1 MGNNK
6 PLLWTAILAAAGTG
20 SAMAQIT
27 GTPKAGDYYFKDV
40 ATGKF
45 LGAGNK
51 YGTQASLNGG
61 ILFTMTIEDGKY
73 ILDSKR
79 KREAENHYLSVVD
92 GGNLFVDQGKCGFE
106 LVEKSAGQYVIKVGD
121 AYLISEGNVVAT
133 GSDEK
138 KAAIWQIL
146 PVTDLTKAFTGASF
160 NSPVC
165 ATPLIKTPDFSKYID
180 NKSGWTINDPW
191 NNPGVNTDHDN
202 PCMEFWN
209 RHFKIDQTL
218 NSIPNGLY
226 RLTVQG
232 FDRYSAGQGDAT
244 TNVRAKLFANGSS
257 IDMPSVNREPELKN
271 NYGGD
276 ITKAPND
283 MGAAS
288 SAFSAGLYKSQPLY
302 VYVDKNTLNIGIE
315 KKEDGGW
322 TIFDNFELA
331 YIGDINVDAVREEL
345 TNKLAIQINKA
356 GKYTDDEAL
365 QNLAVKAAELQKTI
379 NTLVPSN
386 PKAYEIVANYQSGVK
401 GNIGEQIE
409 ELGADITKATKN
421 YEAYAAAQKDY
432 KEKLTPK
439 LTELETDCKKVLDD
453 KDTPQDVKD
462 NVKSIY
468 DGIDASVKKFMT
480 DADAAYKAGTAGD
493 SFSDANRKNRV
504 DDLLKAIEDGIGDG
518 STNALSYIAVNN
530 AIRTDANPAYSLMA
544 SDLYY
549 LLAGAKD
556 GDKYEDTY
564 QDALKDLSA
573 VKRAI
578 NKIAEENK
586 ANYDAQKATAETRDK
601 ALADLNVLKAKMS
614 EIYSKYLKMVG
625 TEQNPAEG
633 TLRANY
639 IAANK
644 DIKDNVTGYLITNI
658 KSYFEKKEADKVVAI
673 REEVKT
679 FYSAQITDIEN
690 DIKALQANVDAA
702 NAAHTIMG
710 TAPFC
715 NKYNEDKT
723 AIIKKVDELKTKV
736 DKSASEFDANANSL
750 AAIKTVETKYNE
762 TKGGK
767 KDAFVGVDNQ
777 KQDDYTT
784 KGRFAAS
791 EKAITDAVAALKAAA
806 ANAYKVDGTGTAADF
821 FSKIAGD
828 QQIKEGDKEITLL
841 GTTSIDGKIDAY
853 KMNAVDAFDAYKKVA
868 AALAA
873 YDLALNGKPAKGEE
887 GKDGYEPAEPGLKG
901 TATNTEVTVYGNGTY
916 KGQTYAAAIAAIEK
930 RIKVVSD
937 TLANANKEQDV
948 KHTTGIVGIKLD
960 DTLVGDINKL
970 TNSYKDNEE
979 AWNKAQVAAAKDR
992 LVEEANRY
1000 VTTINSSLPEEAYK
1014 ATEYGKA
1021 ADMLNDGNGK
1031 EGDEELKGYKK
1042 LKEEANA
1049 IQKKIDEAV
1058 AKGDAEAIAVL
1069 SEVVKDAK
1077 KVNDSVTKL
1086 VATAADAKKEFDAD
1100 QKALATLNGT
1110 VSEVRAMLN
1119 GGEYNK
1125 VKYDGVKK
1133 AAGDKDY
1140 FTVEISNV
1148 NTLINAASAEITT
1161 SGTNETVRV
1170 DQEDKKEGDKVTKK
1184 GYTNRL
1190 AEIKTQ
1196 ITNLLSL
1203 AANEKANDTALA
1215 AFDKALADA
1224 KVSDAI
1230 TAAETALADD
1240 KVCTGDGRA
1249 FFQVE
1254 LDKYKA
1260 EYTKVSKTD
1269 KVAAYGAK
1277 VESTLAGAL
1286 EKNKKYTDTAKNMV
1300 ANQKS
1305 LTDRL
1310 NTVKANITGLKALAE
1325 ANEKAHNDQV
1335 LALVG
1340 NKDVKGARSQWQEV
1354 FDEVANSEQSS
1365 AHEAAIKE
1373 LTEIKKKLDAYET
1386 AIADNFAKGTSDT
1399 KKADLEKELTAITNK
1414 LTQLKNGWGDDY
1426 KAAIAADNARRKTDF
1441 DNAYTLLLDTY
1452 KQKTELVNK
1461 LSKLSYASGSNGTL
1475 AAITGKNGIFS
1486 YIEKIRTLKT
1496 EAENSYKE
1504 TAAPNLWDAEEQYLQ
1519 KASEFSE
1526 DITDLATRYSNEV
1539 NNVAFYNKYNEEFST
1554 ANSAYTTAKSDIM
1567 STLGLDG
1574 KGADAALSDVVTIL
1588 TNAQNMAQNKDGKFD
1603 NPYFA
1608 YELDNTILPAFA
1620 TIIDPKMIAADK
1632 ENAAVSTWNS
1642 TISFA
1647 NTLATSE
1654 LAAIQAMGVD
1664 KADEGKTYSKP
1675 YEEFVKTS
1683 IDAAAEEWA
1692 KVEEGK
1698 KYDNY
1703 SAPIALLNDFTDTY
1717 RTRNMTPDEED
1728 ETKQQWETHTTS
1740 YWAAYDAEQER
1751 IANDTQ
1757 YQGMLTKVGELQKA
1771 KDAAADF
1778 LASLMVMHDADL
1790 NSYLQSAQRYIGK
1803 AQKEAEKFKT
1813 NPDMDMWWYNNCVS
1827 QAEEYANRIYD
1838 YSFYDYTNWNLVDA
1852 DAIAKEKAAIS
1863 LEIGNLYKDYDL
1875 AVAQDVT
1882 NTELDKYKKSID
1894 EFTEENKKIYD
1905 EHTVGIII
1913 GYDEETELPIYET
1926 AKDENGNDY
1935 NVTTTPVEARDA
1947 YVALEKKIGEVK
1959 TALTEIGDAAHID
1972 ATIASVNEAIAAL
1985 QTEVDKLNAQ
1995 LADCHEP
2002 VVNKYQ
2008 SDVDA
2013 VAASIDAAKAD
2024 LQAATDEKTIL
2035 LYADNIIKTVN
2046 SVKDGTSTLADNIKN
2061 SEAPFDTND
2070 AKYEKLCGELK
2081 KKTDKLQEVY
2091 DASLEYEFVQ
2101 TPYDIYAP
2109 NEEGEWVLVKTYENR
2124 REYYKTTV
2132 SDLIAAEQKK
2142 LDDAHKAITEE
2153 GTNGLTDNSTV
2164 YVGEIESLI
2173 NDMECN
2179 LAYDNQT
2186 STLWAVNSKIYEGLS
2201 NYNKVVNKD
2210 SERFYPSAEVQWD
2223 VYNEYRRLYDLIWSE
2238 GGINNYAT
2246 NAWQYGTTVDLEG
2259 NEFKDEEG
2267 NVIPEPKTYLE
2278 VYPDIMAALA
2288 QARKDAEQFEKDSWD
2303 KSCLKGDV
2311 DNNDNITVNDYN
2323 YVRNIIIG
2331 ELEYDKADPRFLA
2344 ADVNG
2349 DGKINIADVIQMANK
2364 IMTGEFVPKTEAAQT
2379 RIAALFPE
2387 KTEANSLSVVAQG
2400 TGSKQ
2405 FVNISLND
2413 VANFVGAQMDV
2424 TLPAGVSL
2432 VGATAGAGQE
2442 VVFGE
2447 VDGVTRLVI
2456 SNINNDGFAGND
2468 IVTLEVEVSS
2478 DYKTGA
2484 VIVDNALFSDSR
2496 GALYIIGG
2504 GASDGATGFTE
2515 LTAGEKVMNK
2525 IYSVGG
2531 QIMNSLKKGVNV
2543 IINSDGTSRKVNQK

>member
-61 ILFTMTIEDGKY
+61 ILFTMTIEDDKY

-79 KREAENHYLSVVD
+79 ERNAQNHYLSVVD

-257 IDMPSVNREPELKN
+257 IDMPSVNREPELTN
-271 NYGGD
+271 NYDGD
-276 ITKAPND
+276 ITKAPNN

-322 TIFDNFELA
+322 CIFDNFELD
-331 YIGDINVDAVREEL
+331 YIGDINMDAIHKEL
-345 TNKLAIQINKA
+345 TEKLAVVINQA
-356 GKYTDDEAL
+356 GKYESDPTLQQLALDAAKIQTDINEIG
-365 QNLAVKAAELQKTI
+365 NKTAKGFE
-379 NTLVPSN
+379 N
-386 PKAYEIVANYQSGVK
+386 AANYLDKVK
-401 GNIGEQIE
+401 GNLGEQIDE
-409 ELGADITKATKN
+409 ISKKIDTANKNFEAYEAAKKIHGGLVTYRKTNLIDVYEDKDLAEATKK
-421 YEAYAAAQKDY
+421 AAKDLY
-432 KEKLTPK
+432 DKTCKL
-439 LTELETDCKKVLDD
+439 VDD
-453 KDTPQDVKD
+453 FL
-462 NVKSIY
+462 
-468 DGIDASVKKFMT
+468 A
-480 DADAAYKAGTAGD
+480 DADKAYKAGTAG
-493 SFSDANRKNRV
+493 SV
-504 DDLLKAIEDGIGDG
+504 DFAAKEKTIKEAIDNAKKAITEG
-518 STNALSYIAVNN
+518 STNELSYANVGT
-530 AIRTDANPAYSLMA
+530 AITKAKSAYSTEA
-544 SDLYY
+544 ANLYT
-549 LLAGAKD
+549 LLAGAAD
-556 GDKYEDTY
+556 GKIYTDTY
-564 QDALKDLSA
+564 TEALA
-573 VKRAI
+573 EI
-578 NKIAEENK
+578 NSYSRQIKTIEEEN
-586 ANYDAQKATAETRDK
+586 DAKYKEGKCDDKTQADYTAKLD
-601 ALADLNVLKAKMS
+601 
-614 EIYSKYLKMVG
+614 EIVDNLPTVYAEYLKLVG
-625 TEQNPAEG
+625 ATKDPAAG
-633 TLRANY
+633 TLRGNY
-639 IAANK
+639 AAANADIVAVTNSLTK
-644 DIKDNVTGYLITNI
+644 DITYADESVSKHYATTVQGIKDKIT
-658 KSYFEKKEADKVVAI
+658 
-673 REEVKT
+673 
-679 FYSAQITDIEN
+679 
-690 DIKALQANVDAA
+690 ALQANVDAA
-702 NAAHTIMG
+702 NAAHTIKG
-710 TAPFC
+710 EAPFC
-715 NKYNEDKT
+715 DKYNEDKKVIT
-723 AIIKKVDELKTKV
+723 DAIAELSKKVAKSNSEFTA
-736 DKSASEFDANANSL
+736 DKSSQDAIKAVKDKL
-750 AAIKTVETKYNE
+750 DAAIKTAETKSKDEKYN
-762 TKGGK
+762 
-767 KDAFVGVDNQ
+767 
-777 KQDDYTT
+777 
-784 KGRFAAS
+784 
-791 EKAITDAVAALKAAA
+791 AAA
-806 ANAYKVDGTGTAADF
+806 KFTATATAIQNAIGAVTTARTAAYKVDGTGTAADF
-821 FSKIAGD
+821 LSNINNDVK
-828 QQIKEGDKEITLL
+828 DKDGKVTRKGL
-841 GTTSIDGKIDAY
+841 TSINTDIVNYEADA
-853 KMNAVDAFDAYKKVA
+853 K
-868 AALAA
+868 AALAAYNTVTAALSA
-873 YDLALNGKPAKGEE
+873 YDLALNGKAAVGEE
-887 GKDGYEPAEPGLKG
+887 GKEGYVPAVKGLKQIAVK
-901 TATNTEVTVYGNGTY
+901 TAVTVDGTL
-916 KGQTYAAAIAAIEK
+916 KGKTYADSIAALEA

-937 TLANANKEQDV
+937 KLAAANE
-948 KHTTGIVGIKLD
+948 KLD
-960 DTLVGDINKL
+960 AEHKKAIVAIDVDAKIATEIQILIDN
-970 TNSYKDNEE
+970 YADNET
-979 AWNKAQVAAAKDR
+979 AWNKANTIAAKERLLADADR
-992 LVEEANRY
+992 RVKDLNVPAEDYDAK
-1000 VTTINSSLPEEAYK
+1000 T
-1014 ATEYGKA
+1014 YGKA
-1021 ADMLNDGNGK
+1021 ATDLNKDLAPIRTATNNVTT
-1031 EGDEELKGYKK
+1031 EIETARTSED
-1042 LKEEANA
+1042 
-1049 IQKKIDEAV
+1049 
-1058 AKGDAEAIAVL
+1058 DAAAIALL
-1069 SEVVKDAK
+1069 SEI
-1077 KVNDSVTKL
+1077 VTKL
-1086 VATAADAKKEFDAD
+1086 EGIQKEFTALTT
-1100 QKALATLNGT
+1100 KANAAKEAYAAETSAKATLDATIVKLNVLCNGGT
-1110 VSEVRAMLN
+1110 VDKVEYKGIVKEAGKDSYARFFA
-1119 GGEYNK
+1119 GEIN
-1125 VKYDGVKK
+1125 
-1133 AAGDKDY
+1133 
-1140 FTVEISNV
+1140 N
-1148 NTLINAASAEITT
+1148 INALIGDLQRNIAT
-1161 SGTNETVRV
+1161 SFTNETLCADSKDVAEV
-1170 DQEDKKEGDKVTKK
+1170 KDEAGKVTTEAKK
-1184 GYTNRL
+1184 GYNTRATEIETAISNLITL
-1190 AEIKTQ
+1190 AQ
-1196 ITNLLSL
+1196 
-1203 AANEKANDTALA
+1203 AEKANDEAKA
-1215 AFDKALADA
+1215 AFDKKYTDA
-1224 KVSDAI
+1224 KVGDAI
-1230 TAAETALADD
+1230 TKADKDIKAADKDKETDGEKFFLGKLGEYQTEYVKINTDAKAAHDD
-1240 KVCTGDGRA
+1240 ARVKS
-1249 FFQVE
+1249 E
-1254 LDKYKA
+1254 IP
-1260 EYTKVSKTD
+1260 
-1269 KVAAYGAK
+1269 
-1277 VESTLAGAL
+1277 GAL
-1286 EKNKKYTDTAKNMV
+1286 EDDEKYTDTKKNMT
-1300 ANQKS
+1300 ALQSS
-1305 LTDRL
+1305 LESRL
-1310 NTVKANITGLKALAE
+1310 STVKSNIEGLKAKAE
-1325 ANEKAHNDQV
+1325 ANETEHNAQTKAADDAKKQWD
-1335 LALVG
+1335 ALFAEIT
-1340 NKDVKGARSQWQEV
+1340 GAEV
-1354 FDEVANSEQSS
+1354 SS
-1365 AHEAAIKE
+1365 AHEAAIA
-1373 LTEIKKKLDAYET
+1373 KLNEAKT
-1386 AIADNFAKGTSDT
+1386 ALDTYNKNVSTAFGKGECSI
-1399 KKADLEKELTAITNK
+1399 KKADLEKELSAITNK
-1414 LTQLKNGWGDDY
+1414 LTELKSGWGDDY
-1426 KAAIAADNARRKTDF
+1426 KAAIAADNAKRKTDF

-1475 AAITGKNGIFS
+1475 AAITGENGIFS
-1486 YIEKIRTLKT
+1486 YIDKIRTLKT

-1504 TAAPNLWDAEEQYLQ
+1504 TAAPNLWDAEEQYQ
-1519 KASEFSE
+1519 QTASDFSKA
-1526 DITDLATRYSNEV
+1526 ITDLATQYSEEV
-1539 NNVAFYNKYNEEFST
+1539 NNVALITYNTEFSK
-1554 ANSAYTTAKSDIM
+1554 AKSAYTTAKSDIM
-1567 STLGLDG
+1567 STLGLDD
-1574 KGADAALSDVVTIL
+1574 KGADAALSDVKTIL
-1588 TNAQNMAQNKDGKFD
+1588 TNAQNMAQIKDGKFV
-1603 NPYFA
+1603 NPDFA

-1620 TIIDPKMIAADK
+1620 TVDKKIAADK
-1632 ENAAVSTWNS
+1632 ENAAVTTWNS
-1642 TISFA
+1642 TISYA

-1683 IDAAAEEWA
+1683 IDAAAEAWA

-1698 KYDNY
+1698 KYDGY
-1703 SAPIALLNDFTDTY
+1703 SAPIDLLNDFTGTY
-1717 RTRNMTPDEED
+1717 ETRDMTPDETDED
-1728 ETKQQWETHTTS
+1728 KKKYETHTTS

-1757 YQGMLTKVGELQKA
+1757 YQTMIAKFDELQEA

-1778 LASLMVMHDADL
+1778 LASLMVMHDAEL
-1790 NSYLQSAQRYIGK
+1790 NGYLNRAQYYIDWV
-1803 AQKEAEKFKT
+1803 ARDAEDYKNDPT
-1813 NPDMDMWWYNNCVS
+1813 DSNSLYWYEQDVANAV
-1827 QAEEYANRIYD
+1827 AYTNRIYD
-1838 YSFYDYTNWNLVDA
+1838 YTEGLVDK
-1852 DAIAKEKAAIS
+1852 DAIAKENAAIS

-1913 GYDEETELPIYET
+1913 GYDEKTKAPIYKK
-1926 AKDENGNDY
+1926 AKDEKGNEY

-1995 LADCHEP
+1995 LAECHKP
-2002 VVNKYQ
+2002 VVDKYQ
-2008 SDVDA
+2008 GDVEA

-2024 LQAATDEKTIL
+2024 LQTATDEKTIL

-2046 SVKDGTSTLADNIKN
+2046 TVKDGTSTLADNIKK

-2070 AKYEKLCGELK
+2070 AKYEELCGVLK
-2081 KKTDKLQEVY
+2081 KKTDKLQKVY
-2091 DASLEYEFVQ
+2091 DASLEYEFVDGPIIITVTDPSSGEEVEKQ
-2101 TPYDIYAP
+2101 YD
-2109 NEEGEWVLVKTYENR
+2109 NK
-2124 REYYKTTV
+2124 REYLK
-2132 SDLIAAEQKK
+2132 SIIDEKIADRQES
-2142 LDDAHKAITEE
+2142 LDEAYNAIKED
-2153 GTNGLTDNSTV
+2153 GTNGLTANSTV
-2164 YVGEIESLI
+2164 KVDDIESDI
-2173 NDMECN
+2173 YWMELN
-2179 LAYDNQT
+2179 LAHDNQL
-2186 STLWAVNSKIYEGLS
+2186 STQNAVRDIISEGYS
-2201 NYNKVVNKD
+2201 NYFNVVNKD
-2210 SERFYPSAEVQWD
+2210 SERFYPSAEVQQD
-2223 VYNEYRRLYDLIWSE
+2223 VYDEYQILINLIYGE
-2238 GGINNYAT
+2238 GGISNYAWH
-2246 NAWQYGTTVDLEG
+2246 AWPYGTTVDLEG

-2267 NVIPEPKTYLE
+2267 NVITKTYLE

-2288 QARKDAEQFEKDSWD
+2288 QARKDAEQFKKDSWD

-2344 ADVNG
+2344 ADVNE

-2364 IMTGEFVPKTEAAQT
+2364 IMTDKFVPKTEAAQT

-2432 VGATAGAGQE
+2432 VGATAGAGQD

-2531 QIMNSLKKGVNV
+2531 QLMNSLKKGVNV